1 MYFVKG
7 ELRKKTIFPNF
18 GYLTPQP
25 RRLKRKES
33 LLQIFYDMQSI
44 LYHWI
49 SPRSHVYCRHGGGM
63 QMVTKQTPAQ
73 ECLF

>member
-49 SPRSHVYCRHGGGM
+49 PPVPMFIADMAG
-63 QMVTKQTPAQ
+63 
-73 ECLF
+73 ECKW